1 MWMNVFRLMLLGL
14 WGFASILIAG
24 NTMAAEGADDP
35 MAPTHELNLENRWLQ
50 LADTALVYSLGQY
63 AYFLE
68 DPKGE
73 ISIQALLDSK
83 GTQPWQA
90 SNQEVPNFGFSDSVF
105 WLKLEIESLN
115 LKKDE
120 WLFEISYPLLD
131 EIEFYIVTNGEIQKH
146 YLTGDRLPFKG
157 RPIAHR
163 NFLFPVSIEANQSIQ
178 IYLRVD
184 TTSSVQLPMELT
196 EINHYWE
203 EDQQTITWLALY
215 LGGML
220 IMVMYNFGIYLY
232 LRENEYLFYIGF
244 VLSIVGFQMSIHGL
258 AYQAL
263 FPSLPALQS
272 KFLIVSIVL
281 IALFGNIFAK
291 AFLNIRSKKPLLQRP
306 FDIMNF
312 CNWFLLVMVFIFP
325 YSVMIRFVTLWSSA
339 LSIVW
344 AGYGIRE
351 WRRGSE
357 AAKLFV
363 IGWGVLLVGG
373 IVLSLNKN
381 GLVPR
386 NIFTENG
393 MQLGSLIE
401 VALLSLA
408 LASRIN
414 QEREEKD
421 KVLKYALVANERA
434 VENLSKFQ
442 DLYENSVDGLFKCD
456 QSGAFLHANPAM
468 AKMLGFD
475 DPKELIQSDWVFK
488 SDFFYDPDDIK
499 PLFQKLKEQGRVNEY
514 ELQLVNRYGEPFWAS
529 LSFRIDD
536 DNPKKIPQF
545 EGSIRDISI
554 RKQKDEA
561 EREKQKADEATMA
574 KSNFL
579 ANMSHEI
586 RTPLTAIIGF
596 AESVRDDVLTP
607 EQHDEHVT
615 TIIRSGQ
622 HLLHVINEILD
633 LSKIEANRLTIEA
646 IPVNIFRMIEEIR
659 ATFELRAH
667 SKGLDFNVLYGFPL
681 PEIVNTDPTRL
692 KQILLNLCSNALKF
706 TEQGSINFSIAFDSE
721 LQKLSFQVEDT
732 GFGMTEN
739 QQNKIFEAFTQADSS
754 TTRLHGGT
762 GLGLNIARRLAR
774 MMGGDVMVAST
785 PGIGSCF
792 TLEIKCSQVNNTRVV
807 SEATQIVVEKEK
819 SGQMRAPALSGRVL
833 YAEDNRDNQSLVK
846 MLVEKTGAT
855 IRIVENGKLAIAA
868 LQEESFDLILMDI
881 QMPVMSGKEATRII
895 REQEIQTPIVA
906 ITANLMD
913 YEIKEYLSVGCN
925 AYLCKPIQRRR
936 FYEVLS
942 IYLPEPFVVFNDESA
957 NSHSPTLVSTVDNN
971 STAKINVDPVVK
983 NMATRNHEFSGEV
996 LVVDDI
1002 ADNCNLFK
1010 RQIEK
1015 LGVEV
1020 EIALDGN
1027 SAIEQALV
1035 KGFDLILMDL
1045 NMPGMSGRDSVQLLR
1060 SAGYSQPIVAL
1071 TAEDDREELKALLE
1085 TGFDDYLGKPLEMV
1099 QLNDVFDKF
1108 LTKRTKEDVISERVT
1123 TPNDR
1128 AITASEP
1135 SIKNELWGDEDFR
1148 PLVESFIEGLSGYRA
1163 KLASALDDKD
1173 WAELQSL
1180 SHQLKGSGGSFGFP
1194 SVSTAAKELE
1204 LLLKNT
1210 DPTVLDE
1217 LLVESLQARLSELL
1231 STIEKEYL
1239 PFISSKKVG

>member
-1 MWMNVFRLMLLGL
+1 MNGFKLMLLGFWVL
-14 WGFASILIAG
+14 VSMAVDARVL
-24 NTMAAEGADDP
+24 AAEGSVEVAASEQATDP
-35 MAPTHELNLENRWLQ
+35 GNRRVQ
-50 LADTALVYSLGQY
+50 LADTALVYSLGEY

-73 ISIQALLDSK
+73 VSIQDLFDPKSNLV
-83 GTQPWQA
+83 WQA
-90 SNQEVPNFGFSDSVF
+90 SNQEVPNFGFSESVF

-115 LKKDE
+115 LKTDE
-120 WLFEISYPLLD
+120 WLFEISYPLID
-131 EIEFYIVTNGEIQKH
+131 EIEFYIVINGEIQKH
-146 YLTGDRLPFKG
+146 YLTGDRLPFGG

-163 NFLFPVSIEANQSIQ
+163 NFLFPVSIQPHQLTQ

-196 EINHYWE
+196 EINHFWE

-291 AFLNIRSKKPLLQRP
+291 TFLNIRSKKPLLKRP
-306 FDIMNF
+306 FDVMNV
-312 CNWFLLVMVFIFP
+312 CNWLLLVLVFIFP
-325 YSVMIRFVTLWSSA
+325 YSVMIQFVTLWSSA
-339 LSIVW
+339 LSMVW
-344 AGYGIRE
+344 AGYGIQE
-351 WRRGSE
+351 WRKGSD
-357 AAKLFV
+357 AARLFV

-421 KVLKYALVANERA
+421 NVLKYALVANERA

-456 QSGAFLHANPAM
+456 ESGAFLHANPAM

-475 DPKELIQSDWVFK
+475 DPKEIIKSDWVFK
-488 SDFFYDPDDIK
+488 NDFFYNPDDIK
-499 PLFQKLKEQGRVNEY
+499 PLFQKLREQGSVNEY

-536 DNPKKIPQF
+536 DNPKKVEQF

-667 SKGLDFNVLYGFPL
+667 HKGLDFNVLYGFPL

-706 TEQGSINFSIAFDSE
+706 TEQGSINFSIAFNSE

-739 QQNKIFEAFTQADSS
+739 QQSKIFEAFTQADSS

-774 MMGGDVMVAST
+774 MMGGDVRVAST

-792 TLEIKCSQVNNTRVV
+792 TFDIKCTQVKNTRII
-807 SEATQIVVEKEK
+807 SEATQIVAEKEK
-819 SGQMRAPALSGRVL
+819 SGQVRAPALSGRVL

-855 IRIVENGKLAIAA
+855 IRIVENGKLAVAA

-881 QMPVMSGKEATRII
+881 QMPVMSGKEATRIL
-895 REQEIQTPIVA
+895 REQGIQTPIVA

-942 IYLPEPFVVFNDESA
+942 IYLPEPFVTIIDGHESNQRLPTA
-957 NSHSPTLVSTVDNN
+957 DSVIEDHSNLSLSDSSTSKISVMDNHGY
-971 STAKINVDPVVK
+971 AG
-983 NMATRNHEFSGEV
+983 RV

-1010 RQIEK
+1010 RQLEK

-1020 EIALDGN
+1020 ETVLDGD
-1027 SAIEQALV
+1027 SAVEQALV

-1045 NMPGMSGRDSVQLLR
+1045 NMPGMSGRESVQLLR

-1071 TAEDDREELKALLE
+1071 TAEDDSAELNALLAV
-1085 TGFDDYLGKPLEMV
+1085 GFDDYLGKPLDMK
-1099 QLNDVFDKF
+1099 QLNVVFGKF
-1108 LTKRTKEDVISERVT
+1108 FAPMEAAD
-1123 TPNDR
+1123 PR
-1128 AITASEP
+1128 ASNGAIAQNVADTVAEP
-1135 SIKNELWGDEDFR
+1135 TIKNELWNDEDFR
-1148 PLVESFIEGLSGYRA
+1148 PLVESFIGGLSDYQA
-1163 KLASALDDKD
+1163 KLKSALNEKH

-1180 SHQLKGSGGSFGFP
+1180 AHQLKGSGGSFGFP

-1204 LLLKNT
+1204 ILLKNT
-1210 DPTVLDE
+1210 DVAALDE
-1217 LLVESLQARLSELL
+1217 ALVEDLYAELSNMLAR
-1231 STIEKEYL
+1231 IEREYL
-1239 PFISSKKVG
+1239 PFISEMNVG